1 MSRAGTGVLVMAG
14 GTGGHI
20 YPGLA
25 VADALRRSGVAV
37 RWLGARGG
45 MECSK
50 VPAAEIPLDVVDIS
64 GLRGKGLATKL
75 TMPLKLLRAVW
86 QAFSLLGK
94 QRPACAIS
102 FGGYAAGPG
111 GLAARLR
118 GVPLLVHEQNRIP
131 GMTNRTLARF
141 ASKVLQAFPGSW
153 EEAMAAETV
162 GNPVRRDV
170 VELDAPEV
178 RYQGRQGPLRI
189 LLTGGSQGAL
199 ALNRLVP
206 EALGLLAE
214 KGIEFE
220 VRHQAGPRWLEETR
234 QAYANAGIECRS
246 DVSRDPDQEK
256 SRSDVSRD
264 PDQEKSRSDV
274 SRDPDQVRTK
284 ATMVATYVAPT
295 ALVTDFIED
304 MASAYGWADV
314 VVCRAGAL
322 TVSEVAAAG
331 VAALFIPFPHA
342 VDDHQTRN
350 AEFLVENDAALL
362 MQESQTD
369 ARTLANVL
377 FPLAGDR
384 ARLAGMA
391 SRGRAVAVPDSA
403 DRVAAL
409 CREYV
414 S

>member
-1 MSRAGTGVLVMAG
+1 MSRGVLIMAG

-25 VADALRRSGVAV
+25 VADSLRSSGVPV

-45 MECSK
+45 MECDK
-50 VPAAEIPLDVVDIS
+50 VPPAGIEIDVVDIS
-64 GLRGKGLATKL
+64 ALRGKGLATKL
-75 TMPLKLLRAVW
+75 TMPFKLLRAVY
-86 QAFSLLGK
+86 QAFRLLGEH
-94 QRPACAIS
+94 RPSCAVS

-111 GLAARLR
+111 GLAAKLR
-118 GVPLLVHEQNRIP
+118 GIPLMVHEQNRVP

-153 EEAMAAETV
+153 DEELQATTV
-162 GNPVRRDV
+162 GNPVRRTV
-170 VELDAPEV
+170 VDLEEPAS
-178 RYQGRQGPLRI
+178 RYEGRQGPLRI

-206 EALGLLAE
+206 EALGLLVKE
-214 KGIEFE
+214 GIEFE
-220 VRHQAGPRWLEETR
+220 TRHQAGPRWVEETR
-234 QAYANAGIECRS
+234 AAYKDVGIPCRS
-246 DVSRDPDQEK
+246 DVSREEKAADQAGFAIPEHPPEK
-256 SRSDVSRD
+256 
-264 PDQEKSRSDV
+264 Q
-274 SRDPDQVRTK
+274 
-284 ATMVATYVAPT
+284 VATHVAPT
-295 ALVTDFIED
+295 TKASAEVTDFIED
-304 MASAYGWADV
+304 MASAYAWADV

-362 MQESQTD
+362 LQESETD
-369 ARTLANVL
+369 ARKLANVL
-377 FPLAGDR
+377 SPLAGDR
-384 ARLAGMA
+384 ARLASMA
-391 SRGRAVAVPDSA
+391 TRGRAAAVPDSA

-409 CREYV
+409 CREYTE